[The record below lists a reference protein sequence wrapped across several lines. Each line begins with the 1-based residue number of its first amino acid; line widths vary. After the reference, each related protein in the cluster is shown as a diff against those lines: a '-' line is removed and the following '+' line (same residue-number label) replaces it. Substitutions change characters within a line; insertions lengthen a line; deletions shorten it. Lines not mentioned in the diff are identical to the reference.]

1 MRAPQTFAERRVVKL
16 IAGSRRVDPPS
27 MDISALSGL
36 AAAQGLFSGTAQAAA
51 GVSAPAPGPGD
62 GGAEEAV
69 QVAVLQRALDME
81 RGLVNI
87 LA

>member
-1 MRAPQTFAERRVVKL
+1 
-16 IAGSRRVDPPS
+16 

-36 AAAQGLFSGTAQAAA
+36 AAAQGMFGGVAQAAA
-51 GVSAPAPGPGD
+51 GVASLAPGSDD
-62 GGAEEAV
+62 GSAQESA

-81 RGLVNI
+81 RSLVNI